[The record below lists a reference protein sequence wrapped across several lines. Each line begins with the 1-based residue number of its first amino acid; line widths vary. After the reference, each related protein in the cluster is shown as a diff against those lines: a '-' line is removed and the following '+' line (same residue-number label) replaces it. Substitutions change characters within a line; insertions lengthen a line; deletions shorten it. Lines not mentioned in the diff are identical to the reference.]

1 MINLALPYPPTINSY
16 WRSAR
21 VGKGVKVYI
30 SDKGQQFRVDT
41 MVAVLRAKANKQL
54 STRLS
59 VEVHLHPADKRK
71 RDIDNVLKSLLD
83 ALGHAGVYV
92 DDSQIDKLTVL
103 RKGNVKGCQCQVFI
117 SECAH
122 D

>member
-41 MVAVLRAKANKQL
+41 MVAVLRAKANKKL
-54 STRLS
+54 TTRLS
-59 VEVHLHPADKRK
+59 VEVHLHAADKRK

-83 ALGHAGVYV
+83 ALGHAGVYI

-103 RKGNVKGCQCQVFI
+103 RKGNVKGGQCQVFI
-117 SECAH
+117 TECAH

>member
-41 MVAVLRAKANKQL
+41 MVAVLRAKANKKL
-54 STRLS
+54 TTRLS
-59 VEVHLHPADKRK
+59 VEVHLHAADKRK

-83 ALGHAGVYV
+83 ALGHAGVYI
-92 DDSQIDKLTVL
+92 DDSQIDQLTVL
-103 RKGNVKGCQCQVFI
+103 RKGNVKGGQCQVFI
-117 SECAH
+117 TECAH